1 MSTHKEWST
10 ANTGSVKFNV
20 TLNENGNI
28 ATSGQTA
35 AGNKAISMS
44 NIKSDAVFSDCA
56 QVYTSFLDVVG
67 GRYDSDSGVMTI
79 TKKAVDVEDEET
91 EP

>member
-28 ATSGQTA
+28 ATTGQTA
-35 AGNKAISMS
+35 AGQKAISMT

-56 QVYTSFLDVVG
+56 NVYTSFLDVVG
-67 GRYDSDSGVMTI
+67 GRYDAASGEMTI
-79 TKKAVDVEDEET
+79 KKKVVEVEDEV

>member
-1 MSTHKEWST
+1 MSKQWST

-28 ATSGQTA
+28 ALEGQTA
-35 AGNKAISMS
+35 AGQKAISMT

-56 QVYTSFLDVVG
+56 KVYSSFLDVVG
-67 GRYDSDSGVMTI
+67 GRFDSDSGVMTI
-79 TKKAVDVEDEET
+79 TKKVVDVEDEEQ